1 MLWDTVTAIVL
12 LVDDAN
18 VFALHSYGLWW
29 ILLTW
34 LKFRRWKTPL
44 RMSVKARTFTQPVY
58 QGHGWVIS
66 TKDRRVRFAETGRG
80 ETGRTLEPG
89 SDSSFPSKAESH
101 VGKVRRWVLSR
112 QSALT
117 LPLSAEWKRGRQ
129 KKKKKEGVREDR
141 KVMRPCDKKVT
152 HRIGK
157 YKYLSRF
164 IVVFV
169 ISHIEPGQVYDYAVS
184 L

>member
-1 MLWDTVTAIVL
+1 MGLIETVCSHA
-12 LVDDAN
+12 
-18 VFALHSYGLWW
+18 
-29 ILLTW
+29 
-34 LKFRRWKTPL
+34 
-44 RMSVKARTFTQPVY
+44 
-58 QGHGWVIS
+58 
-66 TKDRRVRFAETGRG
+66 
-80 ETGRTLEPG
+80 
-89 SDSSFPSKAESH
+89 SSF
-101 VGKVRRWVLSR
+101 SR
-112 QSALT
+112 MET
-117 LPLSAEWKRGRQ
+117 RETE
-129 KKKKKEGVREDR
+129 KKKKEGVREDR

>member
-1 MLWDTVTAIVL
+1 M
-12 LVDDAN
+12 
-18 VFALHSYGLWW
+18 
-29 ILLTW
+29 
-34 LKFRRWKTPL
+34 TP
-44 RMSVKARTFTQPVY
+44 
-58 QGHGWVIS
+58 
-66 TKDRRVRFAETGRG
+66 
-80 ETGRTLEPG
+80 
-89 SDSSFPSKAESH
+89 
-101 VGKVRRWVLSR
+101 LSR
-112 QSALT
+112 QKPNPMWERCGDGSYRDSL
-117 LPLSAEWKRGRQ
+117 LSRFLFQQNGNEGDR
-129 KKKKKEGVREDR
+129 KKKKEGVREDR